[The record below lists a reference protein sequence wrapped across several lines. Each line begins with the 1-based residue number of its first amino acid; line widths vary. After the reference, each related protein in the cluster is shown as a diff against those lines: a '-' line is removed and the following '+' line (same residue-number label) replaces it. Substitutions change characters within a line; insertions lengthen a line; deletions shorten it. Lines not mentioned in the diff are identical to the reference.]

1 MIAARP
7 AAVVVLAAG
16 EGTRMR
22 SGTAKVLHELAG
34 RSMVAHVV
42 AAARALDPQH
52 LLVVVGHAR
61 EQVTAHLAEVDPAA
75 VAVVQEPQNGTGHAV
90 RVALEGIEDLEGTV
104 VVLLGDA
111 PLLTPESLAA
121 LVAAH
126 NVAGAA
132 TTLLT
137 SVVDDPTGYGRV
149 VRDPAGR
156 VLRVTEHKDAD
167 ESVRAVREIA
177 TGVYAFSAGPLREAL
192 GRLGTDNAQGEEYLT
207 DVVALHREAGLTL
220 AAVTAPATETGGV
233 NDRAQLAA
241 AARLLRDRINTAH
254 LRAGVA
260 LVDPA
265 TTWIDVDVTLEPD
278 CTIEPGVQLRRG
290 TTVAAGARVGPD
302 STLVAT
308 AVGAGAS
315 VVRTHAD
322 GAVIGARASVGPFS
336 YLRPG
341 AVLGEGAKVG
351 AYVEVKAS
359 TIGAGSKVPHLSYV
373 GDTTVGERSNL
384 GAGTVTVN
392 YDGRDKHRTTIG
404 DDVRIGSDTMLVAP
418 VRVGDGA
425 YTGAGSTITED
436 VPPGALALGRARQRN
451 VEGWAARRAA
461 DRDEAPGAQG
471 ERHA

>member
-260 LVDPA
+260 LVDPE

-322 GAVIGARASVGPFS
+322 GAVIGARANVGPFS